1 MRRAVTEAVH
11 HCSHRE
17 AFGSTLMDQPLMNRV
32 LADLVR
38 ACDGATALAFRVAGA
53 FDAGESGDER
63 EQAFARIATPMAKYW
78 LNKLVVPVV
87 HEAMEAH
94 GGAGYVEENPLPRYF
109 RQSPLNGIWEGS
121 GNVMALDVLRAMAKT
136 PAAREALMAEL
147 SEAASLDAALNKGW
161 ERVQSLLA
169 SDIGQADA
177 RTFLEEA
184 GPLLQASA
192 LSKIGDEQGLAAF
205 LAGGV
210 TPTASAGARDLGEAG
225 RFLLDRQRAALNAAR
240 SMPAH

>member
-1 MRRAVTEAVH
+1 
-11 HCSHRE
+11 
-17 AFGSTLMDQPLMNRV
+17 
-32 LADLVR
+32 
-38 ACDGATALAFRVAGA
+38 
-53 FDAGESGDER
+53 
-63 EQAFARIATPMAKYW
+63 MAKYW